1 MMSKLLKFLIKIM
14 TIAIAVIITKSIVV
28 NLFDGPDLLNIYIK
42 PVINWNL
49 IYFLIFIRVIFS
61 LISNYLISHLQL
73 SKNN

>member
-1 MMSKLLKFLIKIM
+1 MMSKLLKFLINIIKVS
-14 TIAIAVIITKSIVV
+14 IAVIITKSIVV

>member
-1 MMSKLLKFLIKIM
+1 MISKLSRLLKKII
-14 TIAIAVIITKSIVV
+14 TVSIAVIITKSIVV
-28 NLFDGPDLLNIYIK
+28 NFFDGPDLLNIYIK